1 MTIDELAEKLKTM
14 RDSSASGENEAM
26 MTLFG
31 VIFAREIGDQS
42 DTIAE
47 KCGLASGNV
56 IRFGINLTDYVDPR
70 LQRAPAVALSA
81 TDPGR
86 FPRSPPCARALTWA
100 PGAIR
105 AGRPSG
111 LAEA

>member
-14 RDSSASGENEAM
+14 RDSAPPGESEVM

-47 KCGLASGNV
+47 KCGLATGNV
-56 IRFGINLTDYVDPR
+56 IRFGKNITDYVDPHYSV
-70 LQRAPAVALSA
+70 LQRW
-81 TDPGR
+81 R
-86 FPRSPPCARALTWA
+86 
-100 PGAIR
+100 
-105 AGRPSG
+105 
-111 LAEA
+111 

>member
-56 IRFGINLTDYVDPR
+56 IRFGINITDGCGSFSSAAHRPPLR
-70 LQRAPAVALSA
+70 RRAPAWS
-81 TDPGR
+81 
-86 FPRSPPCARALTWA
+86 W
-100 PGAIR
+100 
-105 AGRPSG
+105 
-111 LAEA
+111 

>member
-14 RDSSASGENEAM
+14 RDSSAPGENEAM

-56 IRFGINLTDYVDPR
+56 IRFGINITDYVDPHYSV
-70 LQRAPAVALSA
+70 LQRW
-81 TDPGR
+81 R
-86 FPRSPPCARALTWA
+86 
-100 PGAIR
+100 
-105 AGRPSG
+105 
-111 LAEA
+111 

>member
-1 MTIDELAEKLKTM
+1 
-14 RDSSASGENEAM
+14 

-56 IRFGINLTDYVDPR
+56 IRFGINITDYVDPHYSV
-70 LQRAPAVALSA
+70 LQRW
-81 TDPGR
+81 R
-86 FPRSPPCARALTWA
+86 
-100 PGAIR
+100 
-105 AGRPSG
+105 
-111 LAEA
+111 